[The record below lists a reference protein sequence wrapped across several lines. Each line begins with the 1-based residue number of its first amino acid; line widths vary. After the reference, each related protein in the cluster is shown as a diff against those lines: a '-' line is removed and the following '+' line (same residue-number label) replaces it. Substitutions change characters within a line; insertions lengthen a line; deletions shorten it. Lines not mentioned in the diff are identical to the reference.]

1 VLVSAITQGW
11 SLPLV
16 ARWLNIG
23 RPADPTPALSVEIN
37 ALRQVEGEIIDYT
50 VKTRSHVAGQ
60 RLRDLALPDGVV
72 VSLVLRGRDVVMPRG
87 TTVLLPGDHVFMAMR
102 INLEPL
108 INRLFEPD
116 PEPPVIPEDLQLTF
130 QASITLE
137 QLYGFYGLPMPQLC
151 APMAL
156 QSLESLFAESTSSR
170 EPTIGALKLTAGSDP
185 EHVSVRYVSHQ
196 GQDGQQMC
204 HGDWHL

>member
-37 ALRQVEGEIIDYT
+37 ALRQVDGEILDYT
-50 VKTRSHVAGQ
+50 VKPRTHVAGQ

-72 VSLVLRGRDVVMPRG
+72 VSLIVRGRDVVMPRG
-87 TTVLLPGDHVFMAMR
+87 TTLLMPGDHVFVAMR
-102 INLEPL
+102 MNLEPF

-116 PEPPVIPEDLQLTF
+116 PEPTVCPEDLQLSF
-130 QASITLE
+130 SASASLE
-137 QLYGFYGLPMPQLC
+137 QFCGFFGLPLPEGSGPGAQ
-151 APMAL
+151 
-156 QSLESLFAESTSSR
+156 QSMGSLLAASPSR
-170 EPTIGALKLTAGSDP
+170 RGLRIGGLLIQAGVDAD
-185 EHVSVRYVSHQ
+185 HVSVSRSHEPA
-196 GQDGQQMC
+196 GAAAR
-204 HGDWHL
+204 